1 MERAAA
7 LIIGLVA
14 WAAVAGVAVS
24 VVHAWSGD
32 NQVLA
37 FLPILGAVVVAWVI
51 GEVVT
56 QRLFDGDEEES
67 GGGD

>member
-7 LIIGLVA
+7 LIIGIVA

-24 VVHAWSGD
+24 VVQAWSGD

-37 FLPILGAVVVAWVI
+37 FLPILGAVIVAWAI

-56 QRLFDGDEEES
+56 KRLFDGDEEES
-67 GGGD
+67 GGGG

>member
-24 VVHAWSGD
+24 VVRAWSGD

-37 FLPILGAVVVAWVI
+37 FLPILGAVIVAGII

-56 QRLFDGDEEES
+56 EQLLTADEEDS
-67 GGGD
+67 GGDG